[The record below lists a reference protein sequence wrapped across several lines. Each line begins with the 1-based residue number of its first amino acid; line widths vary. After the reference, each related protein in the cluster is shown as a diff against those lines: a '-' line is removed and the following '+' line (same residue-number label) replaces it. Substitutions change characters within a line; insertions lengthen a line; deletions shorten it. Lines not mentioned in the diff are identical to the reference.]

1 MGSKKMH
8 LASVPDLYRRRRTV
22 GIQSIRSNVEVD
34 DAAEPEFFLV
44 SSVNE
49 PNQSCARRAVAEGR
63 SELVSA
69 KTSPRQYMIK
79 VCTYISE

>member
-1 MGSKKMH
+1 MGSKGVH
-8 LASVPDLYRRRRTV
+8 LASVPDLYRRRRTA

-34 DAAEPEFFLV
+34 DAAEPEVFLD

-49 PNQSCARRAVAEGR
+49 PNQSCAQRAVVRR

-69 KTSPRQYMIK
+69 KTSQRR
-79 VCTYISE
+79 TDISE